1 MQLSTIACTRYDSNR
16 RSTKHQ
22 KVRRLLTLLCLATG
36 MQVSAAGA
44 QNQLVSL
51 SFKNASAKDVF
62 REINKQTGLNILAD
76 EALLEKSG
84 KANIVVKNMPVNDAL
99 NLIMANQPLTY
110 TIEGG
115 AIIVKTKPAIQPA
128 STPPPPIEIHGTVTT
143 AKGQP
148 LPGATVTVKGTR
160 HGAVT
165 KADGS
170 FSITANPGETLE
182 FSMVGFKPW
191 SVKIDGSTTS
201 FKVVLEDDIS
211 NLTDVVVV
219 GYGTTKKKDLTGSV
233 SSISSDQMNNGG
245 VISNA
250 AQAIQGR
257 AAGVQVSQTNAAPGG
272 QTIVRIRGGNSIKST
287 NEPLYVVDGFPSETG
302 KDINPNDID
311 DIQILKDAS
320 STAIYGA
327 RGANGVVMITTKRG
341 KSGKP
346 AIQYDGYYGT
356 QKIVKEY
363 DKMNG
368 LENMQVTNAKAIE
381 KGQPA
386 FYTAEDL
393 ASGRNANW
401 FQLTTRPGMVQ
412 SHNLSVSGGTAED
425 RVALSGNYFRQD
437 GALKNT
443 NFERYSVRLN
453 YDRQFTK
460 HFKTG
465 ASVYGSHAYTN
476 FKTYDGNI
484 VPSNVMYG
492 VLTASPAIPVYNAD
506 GTYARFKGRDN
517 PLAWLMAPTNDRY
530 ENKMNINVYADYEIL
545 DGLNFRVN
553 GGTEYTTTKEGT
565 YLPRDLV
572 DGEKVGGKASVND
585 LGFTRNLVEGYFT
598 YKKVFNKIHSFNLVA
613 GASYQSDAY
622 SKHYSL
628 VQKFSTDA
636 FLYHN
641 LEAGT
646 ERLQNISLDIPT
658 KMASIYGRLNYSLK
672 DKYLATFT
680 FRRDGSSRFGG
691 NNRFGAFPSGS
702 IAWRASEEDFIKDLN
717 IFSNLK
723 VRGGYGL
730 TGNDRIGD
738 YIYMSLFGPTNVSLG
753 EGSASYGGT
762 VITRLPNEDLQ
773 WENTAQLDIG
783 IDMGFFNNRVSA
795 TIDYYRKK
803 TNKLIFDMPIGD
815 WNGFATQTVNAGS
828 IENKGVELSINTEN
842 IINHAFTWNTT
853 LNIAYNKQNCLD
865 LGGRPYVITQTAN
878 LYGGRG
884 MDFTKLAPGQELS
897 TFFGYVYDGVIKT
910 GEAHTAQPSSKP
922 GDPKFK
928 DISGPDGKP
937 DGIIDA
943 NDRTYLGHANPH
955 WIYGINNN
963 FAYKG
968 FELNIFLQGA
978 LDYSL
983 YNATALVLESG
994 PGKAALNRWTTA
1006 NENTDI
1012 PRDGYAIAYGGL
1024 MNTRFVENASYLRCK
1039 MITLGYNIPVA
1050 KTFLKSL
1057 SGIKVY
1063 GSVQNLFTITKY
1075 TGTDPEVNTN
1085 LRTGSDINANLNNSG
1100 NNANLSSGLDYT
1112 AFPAYRTFTVGL
1124 KLNF

>member
-1 MQLSTIACTRYDSNR
+1 MQLSTVASTRYDRNR
-16 RSTKHQ
+16 RSTKHL
-22 KVRRLLTLLCLATG
+22 KVGKLLTLLCLASG
-36 MQVSAAGA
+36 MQVNAAKS
-44 QNQLVSL
+44 QNQVVNL
-51 SFKNASAKDVF
+51 SFKNATAKDVF

-84 KANIVVKNMPVNDAL
+84 KTNIEVKNMAVSDAL
-99 NLIMANQPLTY
+99 NIFMRNQPLSY
-110 TIEGG
+110 SIEGG
-115 AIIVKTKPAIQPA
+115 AIIVKTKAASQPA
-128 STPPPPIEIHGTVTT
+128 TTPPPPIEIHGTVTT

-148 LPGATVTVKGTR
+148 LPGATISVKGTK
-160 HGAVT
+160 HGAVS

-170 FSITANPGETLE
+170 FTITANPGETLE

-191 SVKIDGSTTS
+191 SVKIDGSTTT
-201 FKVVLEDDIS
+201 FKVVLEEDVS

-219 GYGTTKKKDLTGSV
+219 GYGTTKKKDLTGSI

-245 VISNA
+245 VTSNA

-257 AAGVQVSQTNAAPGG
+257 AAGVQVSQSNSAPGG

-341 KSGKP
+341 KSGRA
-346 AIQYDGYYGT
+346 AIQYDGYSGT
-356 QKIVKEY
+356 QRIVKEY
-363 DKMNG
+363 DKMTG
-368 LENMQVTNAKAIE
+368 LENMQVANAKAIE
-381 KGQPA
+381 NSKPA
-386 FYTAEDL
+386 VYTADDL
-393 ASGRNANW
+393 ASGRNNDW
-401 FQLTTRPGMVQ
+401 FKLATRPGMVQ
-412 SHNLSVSGGTAED
+412 SHNLSVSGGTPED
-425 RVALSGNYFRQD
+425 RVSLSGSYFKQE

-443 NFERYSVRLN
+443 DFERYSVRLN
-453 YDRQFTK
+453 YDRQFSK

-465 ASVYGSHAYTN
+465 ASVYGSRAYTN

-492 VLTASPAIPVYNAD
+492 VLTASPATPAYNAD
-506 GTYARFKGRDN
+506 GTFARFKGRDN
-517 PLAWLMAPTNDRY
+517 PLAWLLAPTNDRY
-530 ENKMNINVYADYEIL
+530 ENKVNINAYADYQIL
-545 DGLNFRVN
+545 DGFNFRVN

-572 DGEKVGGKASVND
+572 DGEKVGGKASLND
-585 LGFTRNLVEGYFT
+585 LAITRNLVEGYFT
-598 YKKVFNKIHSFNLVA
+598 YRKVFNRIHSFNLVA
-613 GASYQSDAY
+613 GASYQSDMY
-622 SKHYSL
+622 SRHYSQ

-636 FLYHN
+636 YLYHA
-641 LEAGT
+641 LDAGA
-646 ERLQNISLDIPT
+646 EKLASISLDIPS
-658 KMASIYGRLNYSLK
+658 KIASVYGRLNYSLK

-680 FRRDGSSRFGG
+680 FRRDGSAKFGG
-691 NNRFGAFPSGS
+691 NYRFGAFPSGS
-702 IAWRASEEDFIKDLN
+702 IAWRAGEEDFIKNLN
-717 IFSNLK
+717 VFSNLK
-723 VRGGYGL
+723 VRAGYGV

-738 YIYMSLFGPTNVSLG
+738 YIYLPLFGTTNVSLG
-753 EGSASYGGT
+753 EGSDSYGGT
-762 VITRLPNEDLQ
+762 VIRQLSNPNLR
-773 WENTAQLDIG
+773 WESTAQLDIG
-783 IDMGFFNNRVSA
+783 VDMGFLNNRISA
-795 TIDYYRKK
+795 TVDFYRKK
-803 TNKLIFDMPIGD
+803 TNNLLFDMPIGD
-815 WNGFATQTVNAGS
+815 WNGFPTQTVNAGS
-828 IENKGVELSINTEN
+828 IENKGIELSVTTEN
-842 IINHAFTWNTT
+842 VTNHAFTWNTT
-853 LNIAYNKQNCLD
+853 VNIAYNKQRALD

-884 MDFTKLAPGQELS
+884 MDFTKLEPGQELS
-897 TFFGYVYDGVIKT
+897 TFYGYVYDGVIKT
-910 GEAHTAQPSSKP
+910 GEAHPAQPNSKA

-937 DGIIDA
+937 DGIINA
-943 NDRTYLGHANPH
+943 SDRTYLGHANPH
-955 WIYGINNN
+955 YIYGISNN

-968 FELNIFLQGA
+968 FDLTIFLQGA

-983 YNATALVLESG
+983 YNGTNLVLESG
-994 PGKAALNRWTTA
+994 PGKAALNRWTTT

-1024 MNTRFVENASYLRCK
+1024 VNSKFVENASYLRCK

-1050 KTFLKSL
+1050 KTFMKSL
-1057 SGIKVY
+1057 SGVKVY

-1075 TGTDPEVNTN
+1075 TGSDPEVNTN
-1085 LRTGSDINANLNNSG
+1085 LNSSGS
-1100 NNANLSSGLDYT
+1100 NANLSSGLDYT

>member
-1 MQLSTIACTRYDSNR
+1 MQSSTIACTRYEQR
-16 RSTKHQ
+16 RRPTKPL
-22 KVRRLLTLLCLATG
+22 KARGLLAMLFLAASV
-36 MQVSAAGA
+36 QVSAARTPD
-44 QNQLVSL
+44 QVVNLSL
-51 SFKNASAKDVF
+51 KNATAKEVF

-84 KANIVVKNMPVNDAL
+84 KASITVKNMPVNEAL
-99 NLIMANQPLTY
+99 NLFLRNQPLTY

-115 AIIVKTKPAIQPA
+115 AIIVKTKPAPQPA
-128 STPPPPIEIHGTVTT
+128 TTPPPPIEIHGTVTND
-143 AKGQP
+143 KGQP
-148 LPGATVTVKGTR
+148 LPGATITVKGTKL
-160 HGAVT
+160 GAVT
-165 KADGS
+165 NPDGT
-170 FSITANPGETLE
+170 FSINANPGETLDI
-182 FSMVGFKPW
+182 SMIGFKPQ
-191 SVKIDGSTTS
+191 SLKFDGKTTTLKI
-201 FKVVLEDDIS
+201 VLEADVS

-219 GYGTTKKKDLTGSV
+219 GYGTTKKRDLTGSV
-233 SSISSDQMNNGG
+233 SSVSSDQMNIGG
-245 VISNA
+245 VTSNA

-257 AAGVQVSQTNAAPGG
+257 AAGVQVSQSNAAPGG

-341 KSGKP
+341 KAGKP

-368 LENMQVTNAKAIE
+368 LENMEVTNAKAIE

-386 FYTAEDL
+386 YYTSEDL
-393 ASGRNANW
+393 SSGRNNDW
-401 FQLTTRPGMVQ
+401 FNLATHPGIVQ
-412 SHNLSVSGGTAED
+412 SHNLSVSGGTIDD
-425 RVALSGNYFRQD
+425 RVALSASYFDQQ

-443 NFERYSVRLN
+443 DFKRYSVRLN
-453 YDRQFTK
+453 YDKQFTP
-460 HFKTG
+460 HFRTG
-465 ASVYGSHAYTN
+465 ASVYGSHSYTN

-492 VLTASPAIPVYNAD
+492 VLTASPAIPLYNED
-506 GTYARFKGRDN
+506 GTFARYRGRDN
-517 PLAWLMAPTNDRY
+517 PLAWLMAPTNDRF
-530 ENKMNINVYADYEIL
+530 ENKVNINAYADFMIME
-545 DGLNFRVN
+545 GFNFRVN

-565 YLPRDLV
+565 YLPRDLI
-572 DGEKVGGKASVND
+572 DGEKVGGKASLND
-585 LGFTRNLVEGYFT
+585 LTFTRNLVEGYFT
-598 YKKVFNKIHSFNLVA
+598 YKKLFNEIHSINLVA
-613 GASYQSDAY
+613 GISYQSDLNET
-622 SKHYSL
+622 HYSQ

-641 LEAGT
+641 LSAGT
-646 ERLQNISLDIPT
+646 ERLASNSLTIPS
-658 KMASIYGRLNYSLK
+658 KIASVYGRLNYSLK

-680 FRRDGSSRFGG
+680 FRRDGSASFGG
-691 NNRFGAFPSGS
+691 NNRFGSFPSGS
-702 IAWRASEEDFIKDLN
+702 LAWRAGEEDFIKNLN

-723 VRGGYGL
+723 VRGGYGV
-730 TGNDRIGD
+730 TGNDRIGN

-753 EGSASYGGT
+753 EGSDSYGGT
-762 VITRLPNEDLQ
+762 VITRLSNPDLQ
-773 WENTAQLDIG
+773 WESTAQLDLG
-783 IDMGFFNNRVSA
+783 IDMGFFNNRIAA

-803 TNKLIFDMPIGD
+803 TNKLIFDIPMGD
-815 WNGFATQTVNAGS
+815 WNGFPSQTVNAGS
-828 IENKGVELSINTEN
+828 IENKGVELSVTTQN
-842 IINHAFTWNTT
+842 IVGHDLTWTTT
-853 LNIAYNKQNCLD
+853 LNIAYNKQTCLD

-878 LYGGRG
+878 LYGGRA
-884 MDFTKLAPGQELS
+884 MDFTKLEPGQELS
-897 TFFGYVYDGVIKT
+897 TFYGYIYEGVIKT
-910 GEAHTAQPSSKP
+910 GEEHTAQPLSKA

-943 NDRTYLGHANPH
+943 NDRTYLGHANPRY
-955 WIYGINNN
+955 IYGINND
-963 FAYKG
+963 FSYKG

-983 YNATALVLESG
+983 YNGTGLILESG

-1012 PRDGYAIAYGGL
+1012 PRDGYVIQYGG
-1024 MNTRFVENASYLRCK
+1024 MVNSRFVENAAYLRCK
-1039 MITLGYNIPVA
+1039 MLMLGYNIPLA
-1050 KTFLKSL
+1050 NTALKSL
-1057 SGIKVY
+1057 RGIKIY

-1075 TGTDPEVNTN
+1075 TGSDPEVN
-1085 LRTGSDINANLNNSG
+1085 SNLNSG
-1100 NNANLSSGLDYT
+1100 GSNANLSSGLDYT

>member
-1 MQLSTIACTRYDSNR
+1 MQLRTIASSRCKHNR
-16 RSTKHQ
+16 RPTKHL
-22 KVRRLLTLLCLATG
+22 KVSQFLALLCFATTA
-36 MQVSAAGA
+36 QVSVASS
-44 QNQLVSL
+44 QNQVVSL
-51 SFKNASAKDVF
+51 SMKNATAKEVF

-84 KANIVVKNMPVNDAL
+84 RANITVSNMPVNDAL
-99 NLIMANQPLTY
+99 NLFMRNQPLTY
-110 TIEGG
+110 SIEGG

-128 STPPPPIEIHGTVTT
+128 TTPPPPIEVHGVVTT
-143 AKGQP
+143 DKGQP
-148 LPGATVTVKGTR
+148 LPGATVTVKGTKL
-160 HGAVT
+160 GTVT
-165 KADGS
+165 GTDGS
-170 FSITANPGETLE
+170 FKINANPGETLE
-182 FSMVGFKPW
+182 ISMVGFKAW
-191 SVKIDGSTTS
+191 SVKFDGKTTN
-201 FKVVLEDDIS
+201 FKVTLSEEVS

-219 GYGTTKKKDLTGSV
+219 GYGTTKKKDLTGSI
-233 SSISSDQMNNGG
+233 SSISSDQMNLGG
-245 VISNA
+245 VTSNA

-257 AAGVQVSQTNAAPGG
+257 AAGVQVSQSNAAPGG

-341 KSGKP
+341 KSGRA

-356 QKIVKEY
+356 QRIIKEY

-386 FYTAEDL
+386 FYTAADL
-393 ASGRNANW
+393 ASGRDNDW
-401 FQLTTRPGMVQ
+401 FKLTTRPGMVQ

-425 RVALSGNYFRQD
+425 RVALSGSYFKQD

-443 NFERYSVRLN
+443 SFERYSVRLN
-453 YDRQFTK
+453 YDKQFAAR
-460 HFKTG
+460 FKTG
-465 ASVYGSHAYTN
+465 ASVYASHAYTN

-492 VLTASPAIPVYNAD
+492 VLTASPAIPVYNED
-506 GTYARFKGRDN
+506 GSYARFKGRDN
-517 PLAWLMAPTNDRY
+517 PLAWLMAPTNDRF
-530 ENKMNINVYADYEIL
+530 ENKVNINVYADYQIM

-553 GGTEYTTTKEGT
+553 GGSEYTTTKEGT

-572 DGEKVGGKASVND
+572 DGEKVQGKASLND
-585 LGFTRNLVEGYFT
+585 LAVTRNLVEAYFT
-598 YKKVFNKIHSFNLVA
+598 YRKVFNTIHSLNVVA
-613 GASYQSDAY
+613 GVSYQSDKY
-622 SKHYSL
+622 QKHYSL

-646 ERLQNISLDIPT
+646 ERLSSTSSTIPA
-658 KMASIYGRLNYSLK
+658 KMASAYGRLNYSLK
-672 DKYLATFT
+672 DKYLATVT
-680 FRRDGSSRFGG
+680 VRRDGSSKFGG
-691 NNRFGAFPSGS
+691 NKRFGIFPSGS
-702 IAWRASEEDFIKDLN
+702 LAWRAGEEEFIKDLN

-723 VRGGYGL
+723 VRGGYGV

-753 EGSASYGGT
+753 EGSNSYGGT
-762 VITRLPNEDLQ
+762 VITRLPNENLQ
-773 WENTAQLDIG
+773 WESTAQLDVG

-803 TNKLIFDMPIGD
+803 TNRLIFDMPIGD
-815 WNGFATQTVNAGS
+815 WNGFAVQTVNAGS
-828 IENKGVELSINTEN
+828 IENKGIELSVTTEN
-842 IINHAFTWNTT
+842 VINHAFTWNTT
-853 LNIAYNKQNCLD
+853 VNIAYNKQNCLD

-884 MDFTKLAPGQELS
+884 MDFTKLEPGRELS
-897 TFFGYVYDGVIKT
+897 TFYGYIYDGVIKT
-910 GEAHTAQPSSKP
+910 GEAHPTQPNSKA

-928 DISGPDGKP
+928 DISGPGGKP

-943 NDRTYLGHANPH
+943 NDRTYLGNANPH
-955 WIYGINNN
+955 YIYGINNN

-983 YNATALVLESG
+983 YNGTGLVLESG
-994 PGKAALNRWTTA
+994 PGKAALNRWTTN

-1012 PRDGYAIAYGGL
+1012 PRDGYAIAYGGM
-1024 MNTRFVENASYLRCK
+1024 MNSRFVENASYLRCK
-1039 MITLGYNIPVA
+1039 MLMLGYNIPVA

-1057 SGIKVY
+1057 RGIKVY

-1075 TGTDPEVNTN
+1075 TGSDPEVN
-1085 LRTGSDINANLNNSG
+1085 SNLNSSG
-1100 NNANLSSGLDYT
+1100 SNANLSSGLDYT
-1112 AFPAYRTFTVGL
+1112 AFPAYRTFTAGL

>member
-1 MQLSTIACTRYDSNR
+1 MQLSTDACTRYDRNR
-16 RSTKHQ
+16 RSTTPL
-22 KVRRLLTLLCLATG
+22 KVGKLLTLFCLATG
-36 MQVSAAGA
+36 MQVQAAKS
-44 QNQLVSL
+44 QNQVVNLSL
-51 SFKNASAKDVF
+51 KNASAKDVF

-84 KANIVVKNMPVNDAL
+84 RSNIEVKNMTVNEAL
-99 NLIMANQPLTY
+99 NIFMRNQPLSY
-110 TIEGG
+110 SIENG
-115 AIIVKTKPAIQPA
+115 AIIVKNKAATQPA
-128 STPPPPIEIHGTVTT
+128 STPPPPVEIHGTVTT

-148 LPGATVTVKGTR
+148 LPGATVTVKGTK

-170 FSITANPGETLE
+170 FSISVNPGETLE

-191 SVKIDGSTTS
+191 SVKFDGSTTA
-201 FKVVLEDDIS
+201 FKVVLEEDVS

-219 GYGTTKKKDLTGSV
+219 GYGTAKKKDLTGSI

-245 VISNA
+245 VTSNA

-257 AAGVQVSQTNAAPGG
+257 AAGVQVSQSNSAPGG

-341 KSGKP
+341 KSGR
-346 AIQYDGYYGT
+346 ANIQYDGYYGT
-356 QKIVKEY
+356 QRIVKEY

-386 FYTAEDL
+386 FYTADDL
-393 ASGRNANW
+393 ASGRNNDW
-401 FQLTTRPGMVQ
+401 FKLATRPGMVQ
-412 SHNLSVSGGTAED
+412 SHNISVSGGTPED
-425 RVALSGNYFRQD
+425 RVSLSGNYFKQD

-443 NFERYSVRLN
+443 SFERYSVRLN
-453 YDRQFTK
+453 YDRQFSK
-460 HFKTG
+460 RFKIG
-465 ASVYGSHAYTN
+465 ANVYGSRAYTN

-506 GTYARFKGRDN
+506 GSYARFKGRDN
-517 PLAWLMAPTNDRY
+517 PLAWLLAPTNDRY
-530 ENKMNINVYADYEIL
+530 ENKININAYADYQIL
-545 DGLNFRVN
+545 DGFNFRVN

-572 DGEKVGGKASVND
+572 DGEKVGGKASLND
-585 LGFTRNLVEGYFT
+585 LALTRNLIEAYFT
-598 YKKVFNKIHSFNLVA
+598 YKKVFNQIHSFNLVA
-613 GASYQSDAY
+613 GVSYQTDRY
-622 SKHYSL
+622 SRHYSQ

-641 LEAGT
+641 LDAGS
-646 ERLQNISLDIPT
+646 ERLSSISLDVPVPI
-658 KMASIYGRLNYSLK
+658 ASAYGRLNYSLK

-680 FRRDGSSRFGG
+680 LRRDGSSKFGG
-691 NNRFGAFPSGS
+691 NTRYGNFPSGS
-702 IAWRASEEDFIKDLN
+702 IAWRAGEEDFIKNLN
-717 IFSNLK
+717 VFSNLK
-723 VRGGYGL
+723 VRAGYGE
-730 TGNDRIGD
+730 TGNDRVGENAN
-738 YIYMSLFGPTNVSLG
+738 YIYMALFGPTNVSLG
-753 EGSASYGGT
+753 TGSDSYGGT
-762 VITRLPNEDLQ
+762 VMTRLSNANLG
-773 WENTAQLDIG
+773 WENTAQWDVGL
-783 IDMGFFNNRVSA
+783 DMGFLNNRISA
-795 TIDYYRKK
+795 TLDFYRKR
-803 TNKLIFDMPIGD
+803 TNRLLFDIPIGD
-815 WNGFATQTVNAGS
+815 WNGFATQTLNAGT
-828 IENKGVELSINTEN
+828 IENKGLELAITTEN
-842 IINHAFTWNTT
+842 IIHHAFTWNTT
-853 LNIAYNKQNCLD
+853 LNIAYNKQKAID
-865 LGGRPYVITQTAN
+865 LAGRPYVITQTAN

-884 MDFTKLAPGQELS
+884 MDFTKLEPGQELS
-897 TFFGYVYDGVIKT
+897 TFYGYVYDGVIKT
-910 GEAHTAQPSSKP
+910 GEAHPAQPNSKP

-937 DGIIDA
+937 DGIINA

-955 WIYGINNN
+955 YIYGINNN

-994 PGKAALNRWTTA
+994 PGKAALNRWTTT

-1012 PRDGYAIAYGGL
+1012 PRDGYAISYGGL
-1024 MNTRFVENASYLRCK
+1024 MNSRFVENASYLRCK

-1057 SGIKVY
+1057 AGIKVY

-1075 TGTDPEVNTN
+1075 TGSDPEVNTN
-1085 LRTGSDINANLNNSG
+1085 LNSSGS
-1100 NNANLSSGLDYT
+1100 NANLSSGLDYT
-1112 AFPAYRTFTVGL
+1112 AFPAYRTVTMGL

>member
-1 MQLSTIACTRYDSNR
+1 MQLSTIACTRYNRNR
-16 RSTKHQ
+16 RPTKHAR
-22 KVRRLLTLLCLATG
+22 VRKLLTLLFLATG
-36 MQVSAAGA
+36 VQVSAARIPD
-44 QNQLVSL
+44 QVVSL
-51 SFKNASAKDVF
+51 SFKNATAKQVF

-76 EALLEKSG
+76 EALLEKTG
-84 KANIVVKNMPVNDAL
+84 KANLVVNNMPVSDAL
-99 NLIMANQPLTY
+99 NIYMRNQPLTY

-115 AIIVKTKPAIQPA
+115 AIIVKTKTEAQPA
-128 STPPPPIEIHGTVTT
+128 STPPPPIEIHGIVTSD
-143 AKGQP
+143 KGQP

-160 HGAVT
+160 QGTVT
-165 KADGS
+165 KVDGS
-170 FSITANPGETLE
+170 FAINANAGETLE

-191 SVKIDGSTTS
+191 SVKLDGKTTT
-201 FKVVLEDDIS
+201 FKVVLEADVS
-211 NLTDVVVV
+211 NLTDIVVV

-233 SSISSDQMNNGG
+233 SSISSDQMNIGG
-245 VISNA
+245 VTSNA

-257 AAGVQVSQTNAAPGG
+257 AAGVQVSQSNAAPGG

-341 KSGKP
+341 KTGKP
-346 AIQYDGYYGT
+346 SIQYDGYYGT
-356 QKIVKEY
+356 QKIIKEY

-386 FYTAEDL
+386 YYTAADL
-393 ASGRNANW
+393 ASGRNNDW
-401 FQLTTRPGMVQ
+401 FKLATRPATVQ
-412 SHNLSVSGGTAED
+412 SHSLSVSGGTD
-425 RVALSGNYFRQD
+425 DSKVALSANYFKQE

-453 YDRQFTK
+453 YDKQFSSR
-460 HFKTG
+460 FKVG
-465 ASVYGSHAYTN
+465 ANVYGSHSFTN

-492 VLTASPAIPVYNAD
+492 VLTASPALPVYNDD

-517 PLAWLMAPTNDRY
+517 PLAWLMAPTNERF
-530 ENKMNINVYADYEIL
+530 ENKININAYADYLIM

-572 DGEKVGGKASVND
+572 DGEKVGGKASIND
-585 LGFTRNLVEGYFT
+585 LAVTRNLVETYFT
-598 YKKVFNKIHSFNLVA
+598 YKKLFNKIHSINVVA
-613 GASYQSDAY
+613 GVSYQSDL
-622 SKHYSL
+622 SDRHYSQ
-628 VQKFSTDA
+628 VQRFSTDA

-641 LEAGT
+641 LDAGT
-646 ERLQNISLDIPT
+646 ERLSSTSLTIPV
-658 KMASIYGRLNYSLK
+658 KMASAYGRLNYSLK

-680 FRRDGSSRFGG
+680 LRRDGSSRFGS
-691 NNRFGAFPSGS
+691 NYRFGNFPSGS
-702 IAWRASEEDFIKDLN
+702 LAWRASEEEFIKNLHV
-717 IFSNLK
+717 FSNLK
-723 VRGGYGL
+723 FRGGYGL

-738 YIYMSLFGPTNVSLG
+738 YIYMALYGPTNVSLG
-753 EGSASYGGT
+753 QGSSSYGGT
-762 VITRLPNEDLQ
+762 VITRLPNESLR
-773 WENTAQLDIG
+773 WESTAQMDLG
-783 IDMGFFNNRVSA
+783 VDMGFLNNRIAA
-795 TIDYYRKK
+795 TVDYYRKK
-803 TNKLIFDMPIGD
+803 TNSLIFDLPIGD
-815 WNGFATQTVNAGS
+815 WNGFSTQTVNAGS
-828 IENKGVELSINTEN
+828 IENKGIELSITTEN
-842 IINHAFTWNTT
+842 IINHGLTWNTT
-853 LNIAYNKQNCLD
+853 LNIAYNKQTCLD

-878 LYGGRG
+878 PYGGRG
-884 MDFTKLAPGQELS
+884 VDFTKLAPGQELS
-897 TFFGYVYDGVIKT
+897 TFYGYEYDGVIKA
-910 GEAHTAQPSSKP
+910 GEAHPAQPNAKP
-922 GDPKFK
+922 GDPKYK
-928 DISGPDGKP
+928 DISGPNGKP

-955 WIYGINNN
+955 YIYGISNN

-968 FELNIFLQGA
+968 FELSIFLQGA

-994 PGKAALNRWTTA
+994 PGKAALNRWTAT
-1006 NENTDI
+1006 NDNTDI
-1012 PRDGYAIAYGGL
+1012 PRDGYSTPYGGFV
-1024 MNTRFVENASYLRCK
+1024 NSRFIENASYLRCK
-1039 MITLGYNIPVA
+1039 MITLGYNIPIA
-1050 KTFLKSL
+1050 HTFLKSL
-1057 SGIKVY
+1057 RGVKVY

-1075 TGTDPEVNTN
+1075 TGSDPEVNTN
-1085 LRTGSDINANLNNSG
+1085 LNSSGS
-1100 NNANLSSGLDYT
+1100 NANLSSGLDYT
-1112 AFPAYRTFTVGL
+1112 AFPAYRSYTMGL

>member
-1 MQLSTIACTRYDSNR
+1 MQLSTVACTRYDRNR
-16 RSTKHQ
+16 RSTTHL
-22 KVRRLLTLLCLATG
+22 KVGKLLTLLCLATG
-36 MQVSAAGA
+36 MQVNAAKS
-44 QNQLVSL
+44 QNQVVNL

-84 KANIVVKNMPVNDAL
+84 KTNIEVKNMPVGDAL
-99 NLIMANQPLTY
+99 NIFMRNQPLSY
-110 TIEGG
+110 SIEGG
-115 AIIVKTKPAIQPA
+115 AIIVKTKTATQPA
-128 STPPPPIEIHGTVTT
+128 STPPPPVEIHGTVTT

-148 LPGATVTVKGTR
+148 LPGATITVKGTKR
-160 HGAVT
+160 GAVS

-170 FSITANPGETLE
+170 FTISANPGETLE

-191 SVKIDGSTTS
+191 SVKIDGSTTT
-201 FKVVLEDDIS
+201 FKVTLEDDVS

-219 GYGTTKKKDLTGSV
+219 GYGTTKKKDLTGSI

-245 VISNA
+245 IISNA

-320 STAIYGA
+320 STAIYGS

-341 KSGKP
+341 KSGRA

-356 QKIVKEY
+356 QRITKEY

-386 FYTAEDL
+386 YYTAEDL
-393 ASGRNANW
+393 ASGRDNDW
-401 FQLTTRPGMVQ
+401 FKLATRPGMVQ
-412 SHNLSVSGGTAED
+412 SHNLSIAGGTAED
-425 RVALSGNYFRQD
+425 RVSLSGNYFKQD

-443 NFERYSVRLN
+443 SFERYSVRLN
-453 YDRQFTK
+453 YDRQFSK
-460 HFKTG
+460 NFKTG
-465 ASVYGSHAYTN
+465 ASVYGSRSYTN

-506 GTYARFKGRDN
+506 GSYARYRGRDN

-530 ENKMNINVYADYEIL
+530 ENKVNINAYLDYQIIE
-545 DGLNFRVN
+545 GLNFRVN
-553 GGTEYTTTKEGT
+553 GGTEYSTFREGT

-572 DGEKVGGKASVND
+572 DGEKVGGKASLNNVAR
-585 LGFTRNLVEGYFT
+585 TRNLAEGYFT
-598 YKKVFNKIHSFNLVA
+598 YRKIFNKIHSVNLVA
-613 GASYQSDAY
+613 GVSYQSDMY
-622 SKHYSL
+622 SQQYAQ

-641 LEAGT
+641 LEAASEPLSNT
-646 ERLQNISLDIPT
+646 SLDVPS
-658 KMASIYGRLNYSLK
+658 KLASAYGRLNYSLK

-680 FRRDGSSRFGG
+680 FRRDGSSRFGE
-691 NNRFGAFPSGS
+691 NYRFGNFPSGS
-702 IAWRASEEDFIKDLN
+702 IAWRAGEEEFIKNLN

-723 VRGGYGL
+723 VRAGYGV
-730 TGNDRIGD
+730 TGNDRIPD
-738 YIYMSLFGPTNVSLG
+738 YIYMYLFGPTKVSLG
-753 EGSASYGGT
+753 PGSDSYGGI
-762 VITRLPNEDLQ
+762 VATRLPNPDLQ
-773 WENTAQLDIG
+773 WESTAQFDVG
-783 IDMGFFNNRVSA
+783 IDMGFVNNRISA
-795 TIDYYRKK
+795 TIDFYRKK
-803 TNKLIFDMPIGD
+803 TNKLIFDIPIGD
-815 WNGFATQTVNAGS
+815 WNGFANQTVNAAE
-828 IENKGVELSINTEN
+828 IENKGVELSITTEN

-853 LNIAYNKQNCLD
+853 LNIAYNKQTCLD
-865 LGGRPYVITQTAN
+865 LGGRQSIITQTAN
-878 LYGGRG
+878 LYGGRSI
-884 MDFTKLAPGQELS
+884 DFTKLEPGQELS
-897 TFFGYVYDGVIKT
+897 TFYGYIYDGVIKT
-910 GEAHTAQPSSKP
+910 GEAHPQQPNSKA

-928 DISGPDGKP
+928 DISGPGGKP

-943 NDRTYLGHANPH
+943 NDRTYLGHATPRY
-955 WIYGINNN
+955 IYGINNN

-983 YNATALVLESG
+983 YNATNLVLESG
-994 PGKAALNRWTTA
+994 PGKAALNRWTTT

-1012 PRDGYAIAYGGL
+1012 PRDGYVIAYGG
-1024 MNTRFVENASYLRCK
+1024 MINSRFVENASYLRCK
-1039 MITLGYNIPVA
+1039 MLTLGYNIPVA
-1050 KTFLKSL
+1050 KTFLRKL
-1057 SGIKVY
+1057 GGIKVY

-1075 TGTDPEVNTN
+1075 TGSDPEVNTN
-1085 LRTGSDINANLNNSG
+1085 LNSSVNNGSLSG
-1100 NNANLSSGLDYT
+1100 GSNANLSSGLDYT
-1112 AFPAYRTFTVGL
+1112 AFPAYRTYTLGL
-1124 KLNF
+1124 KFNF